1 MNANTNYEFSFTT
14 SQNAEFVY
22 QHLLNI
28 KNWWNGLYNE
38 IIEGESEKL
47 DDVFSFSAGSGAHF
61 SKQKLV
67 ELLPNEKIK
76 WLVIE
81 SNLSFLTKT
90 DEWNNTKI
98 CFTIEEENQKT
109 NVTFTHEGLVPQ
121 IECYGGCSGAWSKYL
136 ENLKEALN
144 KK

>member
-1 MNANTNYEFSFTT
+1 M
-14 SQNAEFVY
+14 
-22 QHLLNI
+22 
-28 KNWWNGLYNE
+28 
-38 IIEGESEKL
+38 
-47 DDVFSFSAGSGAHF
+47 FSFSAGSGAHF

-98 CFTIEEENQKT
+98 CFTIEEENQNT

-121 IECYGGCSGAWSKYL
+121 IECYGGCSGVWSKYL